1 MDKKIFSNG
10 RNGKLNKLQ
19 GTQSQEL
26 SNFTDDLTDGYLLT
40 KTKIYKIYH
49 ILISPVITTDI
60 ESQAPTMWQ
69 KLSIHSFWIFGH
81 FMSVTVFYSLCLCIY
96 CSLLGM
102 PPWRTP
108 NYPSRP
114 RLSVSSS
121 VKPSLT
127 SYLPWSVITLSF
139 TSPLWPV

>member
-60 ESQAPTMWQ
+60 ESQAPTM
-69 KLSIHSFWIFGH
+69 
-81 FMSVTVFYSLCLCIY
+81 
-96 CSLLGM
+96 
-102 PPWRTP
+102 
-108 NYPSRP
+108 
-114 RLSVSSS
+114 
-121 VKPSLT
+121 
-127 SYLPWSVITLSF
+127 
-139 TSPLWPV
+139 